1 MQSFCI
7 LENYLR
13 LKREKKDIKNR
24 AWGQSIPALS
34 SRPVL
39 DFHWLKISRVLSR
52 SQWSDYSIF
61 VTKARCMTLW
71 SYHLG
76 RLLFRFCVS
85 YYRTCVR
92 KCQDIFSVLF
102 VTNTQEKSKSILY
115 VRGHCPESFHRIGQ
129 RIGLKMYCFYYHH
142 RATEGIYPGGGRFQ
156 FGHF

>member
-1 MQSFCI
+1 MQSSRIF
-7 LENYLR
+7 ESYLR
-13 LKREKKDIKNR
+13 LKFRKRDIKNR
-24 AWGQSIPALS
+24 AWGQSIPTLS
-34 SRPVL
+34 SRPVP
-39 DFHWLKISRVLSR
+39 DFHWLKTSRVLSR

-85 YYRTCVR
+85 YCRTCVR

-129 RIGLKMYCFYYHH
+129 RIGLKMCCLYYLHCDTC
-142 RATEGIYPGGGRFQ
+142 AVPPGGGRF
-156 FGHF
+156 

>member
-39 DFHWLKISRVLSR
+39 DFHWPRISRVLSR

-102 VTNTQEKSKSILY
+102 VTNTQEKFKGILY
-115 VRGHCPESFHRIGQ
+115 APKHCSGSLYRI
-129 RIGLKMYCFYYHH
+129 RRCSGLKMRFFCHH
-142 RATEGIYPGGGRFQ
+142 HIAMRTPSRW
-156 FGHF
+156 

>member
-61 VTKARCMTLW
+61 AAETRCITVW

-76 RLLFRFCVS
+76 SLLFRFCTAN
-85 YYRTCVR
+85 YRTLVR
-92 KCQDIFSVLF
+92 KCQDIFLF
-102 VTNTQEKSKSILY
+102 YSLRIPKKNSKAFYMYQDTVQNHCTALDDILDSKCVFSTDHGY
-115 VRGHCPESFHRIGQ
+115 SFVVAP
-129 RIGLKMYCFYYHH
+129 C
-142 RATEGIYPGGGRFQ
+142 
-156 FGHF
+156 